1 MIPSTVGVKRYL
13 TSPTVDNEVK
23 LTLKHNI
30 EVLSFFTLQIMLQTV
45 KYENAYNVMR
55 ISPCCSPHHGGRT
68 TIGHR
73 LHVKQCAAVSYMLTL
88 TGLDLCKPVHKA
100 ES

>member
-13 TSPTVDNEVK
+13 TPPTVDEDVK

-30 EVLSFFTLQIMLQTV
+30 EVPSFFTLQVMLQTV
-45 KYENAYNVMR
+45 RYENECNDKQMF
-55 ISPCCSPHHGGRT
+55 PCRRPHHGGKK
-68 TIGHR
+68 TIGHG
-73 LHVKQCAAVSYMLTL
+73 LHVKQCTAVPYVLII
-88 TGLDLCKPVHKA
+88 TGLGLCKPVQKA

>member
-30 EVLSFFTLQIMLQTV
+30 EILSFFTLQVMLQTV
-45 KYENAYNVMR
+45 RNQNTCNATQMC
-55 ISPCCSPHHGGRT
+55 PCCSPHHGGRT
-68 TIGHR
+68 TIGHG
-73 LHVKQCAAVSYMLTL
+73 LQVKQCTAVSYVLYL
-88 TGLDLCKPVHKA
+88 GL
-100 ES
+100 